1 MVWLFLITYT
11 TYRYDRIKESQVPR
25 YLPNE
30 KKKKK
35 NHYKID
41 TNQITIENSKFII
54 IIKSGKIKIRNNNMK
69 TVWFPFF
76 VLAVQLW
83 M

>member
-1 MVWLFLITYT
+1 M
-11 TYRYDRIKESQVPR
+11 KE
-25 YLPNE
+25 
-30 KKKKK
+30 KK

-76 VLAVQLW
+76 VLAVQL
-83 M
+83 